1 MKTKDSKRPIAI
13 IDIDGTIAKVGHRG
27 QYLEQCPIDWN
38 AFYNDS
44 FDDEPIRN
52 VCYFVKLLQKECD
65 IFFCTSRREVVRDKT
80 QQWLK
85 NHLGMEPSDYELIM
99 RQAGDDRPDYISK
112 IDNFII
118 HTTQEERSRVKFVI
132 EDSMT
137 VAWHWRQQGFTT
149 YKVS

>member
-1 MKTKDSKRPIAI
+1 MKTKESNRPIAI
-13 IDIDGTIAKVGHRG
+13 IDIDGTIAKVGNRG
-27 QYLEQCPIDWN
+27 QYLEQCPIDWS
-38 AFYNDS
+38 AFYKDS

-118 HTTQEERSRVKFVI
+118 HTTQEERSRVKFVL

-149 YKVS
+149 YQVS

>member
-1 MKTKDSKRPIAI
+1 MIKNELNRPIAI
-13 IDIDGTIAKVGHRG
+13 VDIDGTIAKVGPRSRF
-27 QYLEQCPIDWN
+27 LDKCPVDWQ
-38 AFYNDS
+38 AFYEDAFN
-44 FDDEPIRN
+44 DEPINN
-52 VCYFVKLLQKECD
+52 VCYFVNLLRQNCD

-85 NHLGMEPSDYELIM
+85 KHLGMEPSEYELIM

-112 IDNFII
+112 IDNFIL
-118 HTTQEERSRVKFVI
+118 HTTQDERNRVMCVL

-149 YKVS
+149 YQVQ